1 MSVEVNIP
9 GGERDRQ
16 FPFLFPPPALE
27 AVVTVVELPPAG
39 DVFELPPAGEVVE
52 LPPAGEV
59 VEAGY
64 VRAPGWSWGHPG
76 GIRLSKLTRPC
87 CTLRIVYRSEPWP
100 TRLMHFL
107 SQNYLVNSSRH
118 RHTWGWGNSSSSV
131 TPAPDDS
138 RVIRLDCRP
147 LYGHFAL
154 VRLVELVAR
163 A

>member
-27 AVVTVVELPPAG
+27 AVVT
-39 DVFELPPAGEVVE
+39 VVE

-147 LYGHFAL
+147 LYGRFAL
-154 VRLVELVAR
+154 VRPVELVAR
-163 A
+163 APR

>member
-39 DVFELPPAGEVVE
+39 DVVELPPAGEVVELPPAGEVVE

-76 GIRLSKLTRPC
+76 GIRS
-87 CTLRIVYRSEPWP
+87 
-100 TRLMHFL
+100 
-107 SQNYLVNSSRH
+107 
-118 RHTWGWGNSSSSV
+118 
-131 TPAPDDS
+131 
-138 RVIRLDCRP
+138 
-147 LYGHFAL
+147 
-154 VRLVELVAR
+154 
-163 A
+163 